1 MSERTYRVI
10 VRGTFAD
17 LDEAQRAALIETA
30 AEHDIL
36 TAEFTDDGTLIYEVP
51 PRNFTFRCVVRQPV
65 GSAGAMEGAN
75 ATEAAAVQ
83 AACARA
89 AAALAD
95 RGISH
100 GPLRAAATSLDDM
113 KIRRRR

>member
-30 AEHDIL
+30 AEHDLLNATL
-36 TAEFTDDGTLIYEVP
+36 TDEGTLIYELP
-51 PRNFTFRCVVRQPV
+51 PRNFTFRCVVRQPADV
-65 GSAGAMEGAN
+65 DD
-75 ATEAAAVQ
+75 ATAVQ
-83 AACARA
+83 SACDRA

-95 RGISH
+95 RGIRH
-100 GPLRAAATSLDDM
+100 TTLRGTATSLDDM
-113 KIRRRR
+113 KIRRPRR